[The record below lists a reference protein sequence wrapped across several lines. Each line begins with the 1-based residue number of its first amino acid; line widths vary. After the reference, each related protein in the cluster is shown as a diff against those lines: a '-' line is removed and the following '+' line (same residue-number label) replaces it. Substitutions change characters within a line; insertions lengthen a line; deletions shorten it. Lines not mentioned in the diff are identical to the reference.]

1 MLNKKLL
8 TAAVATTLLAGIGA
22 TSVQATDITGNIA
35 LTSDYRF
42 RGISQ
47 SNEDPA
53 VQGGFDAAFEPGFYI
68 GTWASSVDF
77 GGGNDTGSFGTVE
90 MDHYAGWKG
99 PIGDSDFAIDVGYIY
114 YNYPGDTVDPKG
126 NYQEVY
132 VKGSWTTLV
141 VGVNYS
147 DDYYAKTGEFWYL
160 SGDYSYKFMDELALG
175 LHVGYNTT
183 EQTEYDASGTVTDGG
198 FLSCNRGSTT
208 SGGGLSCDTNDYTD
222 YSVSLTY
229 TFKGVD
235 LSVAYVGTDL
245 DEEDYFGTDLAEPVA
260 VFTIKKVL

>member
-8 TAAVATTLLAGIGA
+8 SVAVATTLLAGIGA
-22 TSVQATDITGNIA
+22 TSVQASDISGNIA

-47 SNEDPA
+47 SDENPA
-53 VQGGFDAAFEPGFYI
+53 VQGGFDASFEPGFYL

-77 GGGNDTGSFGTVE
+77 GDGNDTGSFGTAE
-90 MDHYAGWKG
+90 FDHYVGWKG
-99 PIGDSDFAIDVGYIY
+99 PIGDTDFGIDVGYVY
-114 YNYPGDTVDPKG
+114 FNYPGDTVDPKG
-126 NYQEVY
+126 NYQEFY

-147 DDYYAKTGEFWYL
+147 DDYYAKTGEFWYVA
-160 SGDYSYKFMDELALG
+160 GDYSYKFMDDLALG
-175 LHVGYNTT
+175 LHAGYNMT
-183 EQTEYDASGTVTDGG
+183 EETEYDVNDNVTDGG
-198 FLSCNRGSTT
+198 FLSS
-208 SGGGLSCDTNDYTD
+208 DQADYTD

-229 TFKGVD
+229 TVRGVD

>member
-1 MLNKKLL
+1 MLSKKRL
-8 TAAVATTLLAGIGA
+8 TSVVTTALLAGIGA
-22 TSVQATDITGNIA
+22 TSVQASDISGNIA

-53 VQGGFDAAFEPGFYI
+53 VQGGFDVSFEPGFYI

-77 GGGNDTGSFGTVE
+77 GGDNSTGSFGTIE

-99 PIGDSDFAIDVGYIY
+99 PIGDSDFGIDVGYIY

-126 NYQEVY
+126 GYQEVY

-141 VGVNYS
+141 LGVNYS
-147 DDYYAKTGEFWYL
+147 DDYYAKTGKFWYY
-160 SGDYSYKFMDELALG
+160 SGDYSFKLMDALSMG
-175 LHVGYNTT
+175 LHAGYNSFD
-183 EQTEYDASGTVTDGG
+183 DAGV
-198 FLSCNRGSTT
+198 FLS
-208 SGGGLSCDTNDYTD
+208 NDQDSYTD

-235 LSVAYVGTDL
+235 LSLAYVGTDL
-245 DEEDYFGTDLAEPVA
+245 NKDDYFGTNLAEPVG
-260 VFTIKKVL
+260 VLTIKKTL